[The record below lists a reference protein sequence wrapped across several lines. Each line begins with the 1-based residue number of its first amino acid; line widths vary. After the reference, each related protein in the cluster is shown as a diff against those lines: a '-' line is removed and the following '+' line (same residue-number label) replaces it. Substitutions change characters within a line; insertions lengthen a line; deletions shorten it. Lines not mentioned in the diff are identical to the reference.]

1 MVMRIRE
8 LRDRAGMTQDELA
21 ASVGVVRSAV
31 ANWEVEISLPKARQL
46 PLLAE
51 VLECSIDELF
61 VQSDREQPEEVC
73 GGQMERQ
80 HVRTVHCPKPQK
92 DSAVILAELSNAM
105 YSMAGLMMSLCQAE
119 KARG

>member
-1 MVMRIRE
+1 MVMKIRE

-31 ANWEVEISLPKARQL
+31 ANWEVEISLPKVRQL

-61 VQSDREQPEEVC
+61 DNDA
-73 GGQMERQ
+73 Q
-80 HVRTVHCPKPQK
+80 H
-92 DSAVILAELSNAM
+92 L
-105 YSMAGLMMSLCQAE
+105 
-119 KARG
+119 

>member
-8 LRDRAGMTQDELA
+8 QRERIGMTQDELA
-21 ASVGVVRSAV
+21 ASAGVVRSAV
-31 ANWEVEISLPKARQL
+31 ANWEVEISLPPARQL

-61 VQSDREQPEEVC
+61 ARNDREQPEEVC
-73 GGQMERQ
+73 GGLMERQ
-80 HVRTVHCPKPQK
+80 PVHCPKPQK